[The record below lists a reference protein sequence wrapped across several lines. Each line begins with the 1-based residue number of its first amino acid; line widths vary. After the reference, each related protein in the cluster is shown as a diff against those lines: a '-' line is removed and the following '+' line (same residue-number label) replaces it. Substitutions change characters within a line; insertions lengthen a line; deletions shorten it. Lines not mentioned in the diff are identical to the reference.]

1 VIKLPRF
8 DAVSMAGF
16 VTLTICGLAA
26 PLLGFS
32 EVLGERSRRGQV
44 ANLISDWHH
53 ANSLCRGS
61 AGARS
66 NEGCASRARLDEQLR
81 KLGFCYGEGVAT
93 SADAEWLPCRDAK
106 ANKPPG
112 NVAATNDGIGIPEQP
127 TQIQASPAPAP
138 TLSEPPAPILQQAGF
153 PAIQDHR
160 PIWLVDETRGC
171 VPGTV
176 SRATWQLAQL
186 RSTLKLQAFSAV
198 DGDVIVIKIFY
209 VGRVNPVAGVT
220 VYVSD
225 AAYCQLHFGEIVSDM
240 SRVSWGQESRFL
252 SWLSFDDETQYL
264 FPS

>member
-1 VIKLPRF
+1 MKLPRF
-8 DAVSMAGF
+8 NAMSLAGF
-16 VTLTICGLAA
+16 VTLTLCGLAA

-32 EVLGERSRRGQV
+32 DVVGERFRRGQV
-44 ANLISDWHH
+44 ANLISDWHQ

-61 AGARS
+61 AGAQS
-66 NEGCASRARLDEQLR
+66 GEGCASRAGVDEQLR

-93 SADAEWLPCRDAK
+93 SADAEWLRCRDSG
-106 ANKPPG
+106 ANEPTARV
-112 NVAATNDGIGIPEQP
+112 VATTDGIGIPHEP
-127 TQIQASPAPAP
+127 AHIPASLAPAP
-138 TLSEPPAPILQQAGF
+138 TLSEPPAPVLQQAGF
-153 PAIQDHR
+153 PVGQDHR

-186 RSTLKLQAFSAV
+186 RSTLKLQAFSAA
-198 DGDVIVIKIFY
+198 DGDVLVIKIFY

-225 AAYCQLHFGEIVSDM
+225 AVYCQLHFGEIVSDM

-252 SWLSFDDETQYL
+252 SWLSFQDETQYL
-264 FPS
+264 FPN

>member
-1 VIKLPRF
+1 MTL
-8 DAVSMAGF
+8 AGF

-26 PLLGFS
+26 PLLGFT
-32 EVLGERSRRGQV
+32 EVLGERLRRGQV
-44 ANLISDWHH
+44 ANLISDWRE

-66 NEGCASRARLDEQLR
+66 DEGCASRAGLDEQLR
-81 KLGFCYGEGVAT
+81 KLGFCYGEVVAT
-93 SADAEWLPCRDAK
+93 SADAEWLRCRDA
-106 ANKPPG
+106 PPG
-112 NVAATNDGIGIPEQP
+112 NVVATANGINMPEEP
-127 TQIQASPAPAP
+127 PQIQASPAAAP
-138 TLSEPPAPILQQAGF
+138 TLSKPPAPILQQAGF
-153 PAIQDHR
+153 PVRQDHR

-240 SRVSWGQESRFL
+240 SRVSWGRESRFL
-252 SWLSFDDETQYL
+252 GSRTFQDETQYL